1 MDRTV
6 ANPRVSFVI
15 PTRNH
20 ARFIRTCIDS
30 CLAQNLSS
38 FEIVVMDGKST
49 DNTVEVLESYGD
61 RVRWVSEPDDGQSDA
76 INKAI
81 RAARGDIIAWINSD
95 DYYPHGDVLRRVLAK
110 FDEAPD
116 VEIVYGHGTMVDIE
130 QRPLKRFEAYE
141 IKANKEMVIH
151 GRCFVMQP
159 AVFFK
164 RELFL
169 GVGGVAQGL
178 HWAMDYDLWM
188 RLFPAAR
195 QVRFLDDDLACAVSH
210 SDAKSVHGVWKQ
222 IREMHRI
229 KRQYIPGFGLTA
241 KDWVKLLA
249 GETVIYTYGIAVRTG
264 LWKVT

>member
-1 MDRTV
+1 MTS
-6 ANPRVSFVI
+6 PRVSFVI

-20 ARFIRTCIDS
+20 AQFIRTCIDS
-30 CLAQNLSS
+30 CLAQDLTS
-38 FEIVVMDGKST
+38 FEIVVMDGEST
-49 DNTVEVLESYGD
+49 DNTVEVLDSYGD
-61 RVRWVSEPDDGQSDA
+61 KLHYVSEKDSGQSDA
-76 INKAI
+76 INKAV
-81 RAARGDIIAWINSD
+81 RAARGEIIAWINSD

-110 FDEAPD
+110 FDEAPEVD
-116 VEIVYGHGTMVDIE
+116 IVYGHGMMVDVDHK
-130 QRPLKRFEAYE
+130 PLKRFEAYE
-141 IKANKEMVIH
+141 INAPKEMAIH

-169 GVGGVAQGL
+169 DVGGVSDSL

-195 QVRFLDDDLACAVSH
+195 ELRFLDEDLACAVSH
-210 SDAKSVHGVWKQ
+210 QDAKSVRGLWKQ

-229 KRQYIPGFGLTA
+229 KRQYIPKFDLDT
-241 KDWVKLLA
+241 KDWIKLA
-249 GETVIYTYGIAVRTG
+249 FGEAKIYTYGIAVRTG